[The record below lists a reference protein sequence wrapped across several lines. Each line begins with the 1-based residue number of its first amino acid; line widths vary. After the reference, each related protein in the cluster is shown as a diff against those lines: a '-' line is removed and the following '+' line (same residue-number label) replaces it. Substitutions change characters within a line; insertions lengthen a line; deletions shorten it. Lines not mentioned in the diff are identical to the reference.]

1 MNRRELLGA
10 SLAFGVLAPSR
21 LRAQSKTKTLGVL
34 SASSALSGEQLARKP
49 FYATLK
55 ELGWVEGKTLA
66 IERRYADGD
75 ETRLPALA
83 RELVARGVDVILAV
97 APESAVAAAQATKTI
112 PIVFWAI
119 NYPVELGLA
128 NSFSRPGGNVT
139 GVAFF
144 AGVGVS
150 TKVFEFLREMAPTA
164 QRVAGLASLT
174 ALRTVSGQQFTGS
187 MEVIESAARSLGLQ
201 YRLHHGRTSQEFE
214 SAFAAMLQWRAEAL
228 VVWATPATLRETKR
242 IVDFATRQRLPCA
255 VQIKDQAQQGALLSY
270 GPDIPGTLRQG
281 ALYVDR
287 VLRGTRPADLPIEL
301 PSKYELII
309 NMKTANALGLAV
321 KPSFL
326 TRADEVFY

>member
-1 MNRRELLGA
+1 MNRRELLSA

-34 SASSALSGEQLARKP
+34 SPFPAPSAEQLARNP

-75 ETRLPALA
+75 ETRLPAFA
-83 RELVARGVDVILAV
+83 RELVARGVDVIWAV

-128 NSFSRPGGNVT
+128 DSFSRPGGNVT

-150 TKVFEFLREMAPTA
+150 TKIFEFLREMAPAA
-164 QRVAGLASLT
+164 QRIAGLASVT

-187 MEVIESAARSLGLQ
+187 MEVIESAARSLRLQ
-201 YRLHHGRTSQEFE
+201 YRLHHARTSQEFE
-214 SAFAAMLQWRAEAL
+214 SAFAAILDWRAEAL
-228 VVWATPATLRETKR
+228 VVWATPATIRETKR

-255 VQIKDQAQQGALLSY
+255 VQLKDQARQGALLSY
-270 GPDIPGTLRQG
+270 GPDIPGTLRQS
-281 ALYVDR
+281 AVYVDR
-287 VLRGTRPADLPIEL
+287 VLRGTRSADLPIEL